1 MKQKGYYR
9 SELDTLLLQV
19 NAGSKINEIP
29 LFGTRLK
36 IYIFHLRNRDFF
48 CLRDL
53 VDIFDYFFK
62 ISNPMEFYRYIRSV
76 VFVERLGALDDTME
90 NRDLEIICS
99 EYLTDDLF
107 EDIREKFG
115 SPGHCGRTST
125 MPEYSTIPF
134 FSEKSFLMSE
144 DEHQNSP
151 VQEMSSFHP
160 QDAVSGMCPF
170 REQWTEKIMDGI
182 LQNIYC
188 GDSEKDIRPS
198 GIKRNMG
205 RGRSPGKAENIKD
218 RPFICKY
225 EGCKRAFKRLEH
237 LKRHNLM
244 HTGERPFKCK
254 YPGCLK
260 AFSRSDNLSQHYKIH
275 SISDE
280 AHMKSYRSFR
290 YINKELN

>member
-1 MKQKGYYR
+1 MKQKEYYR
-9 SELDTLLLQV
+9 NELDTLLSQV
-19 NAGSKINEIP
+19 CAGSKINEIP
-29 LFGTRLK
+29 LFDTRLK
-36 IYIFHLRNRDFF
+36 IYIFRLRSKNFF

-62 ISNPMEFYRYIRSV
+62 ISNPIELYRYIRSA
-76 VFVERLGALDDTME
+76 VFVERLGALDETME
-90 NRDLEIICS
+90 NKDLEIVCS

-107 EDIREKFG
+107 EDINERFG
-115 SPGHCGRTST
+115 DPGRIEDSV
-125 MPEYSTIPF
+125 PEYSTIPF
-134 FSEKSFLMSE
+134 FSEKNFLISE

-160 QDAVSGMCPF
+160 PDTYPF
-170 REQWTEKIMDGI
+170 RGQWTEKIMDGI
-182 LQNIYC
+182 LQNIYA
-188 GDSEKDIRPS
+188 GGGKEAVSPR
-198 GIKRNMG
+198 IKKNMG

-218 RPFICKY
+218 RPFVCKY
-225 EGCKRAFKRLEH
+225 EDCKRAFKRLEH
-237 LKRHNLM
+237 LKRHGLM

-280 AHMKSYRSFR
+280 THMKSYRSFR
-290 YINKELN
+290 YVNKELN